1 MFQSLVHLKKDI
13 TGNLYKCKTHFRS
26 GYLLQAD
33 DVSNRIYNE
42 KIIFS
47 LGKIKL

>member
-1 MFQSLVHLKKDI
+1 MFQSLVNLKKDI
-13 TGNLYKCKTHFRS
+13 TGNLHKCKTRFRS
-26 GYLLQAD
+26 GYHLEAD

-42 KIIFS
+42 KMFS